1 MMQIQFT
8 IPGTPVAKGRAR
20 HTQVG
25 GFVRTYTPAKTREY
39 ETLVRN
45 TATAAMAGQPPC
57 AAPMEMLLEIRMPIP
72 PSWSKKK
79 QVAAAAGQVRAT
91 KKPDSA
97 NVLKAIEDGLNGVC
111 YIDDSQIVLHTI
123 RKLYHATPAVVVAV
137 RAVAGLRRLELSE

>member
-1 MMQIQFT
+1 MQVQFT
-8 IPGTPVAKGRAR
+8 IPGIPVAKGRAR

-39 ETLVRN
+39 EDKVRDCGKR
-45 TATAAMAGQPPC
+45 AMLGAEPC

-72 PSWSKKK
+72 SSWSKKK

-123 RKLYHATPAVVVAV
+123 RKLYHAVPSVVVAIRSV
-137 RAVAGLRRLELSE
+137 EGEAA